1 MHPIAYTQNNLQLKS
16 TDHLVIPTLEGTSIM
31 LPIIKEIPKLQIS
44 WNVKLKAVI
53 TITLVG
59 LVLVAGSGL
68 MGLKTVK
75 TSFAQQKQA
84 TDYNMMSVLLS
95 NTLLELKLESQNL
108 TQANSKNFYDKLTA
122 LSDLA
127 SKLLGAT
134 SDMQNTDLS
143 ELSSRLNELVETYV
157 VENKKIL
164 AGRAIIG
171 FTSSEGKLKALHEA
185 QVAMEEASFSM
196 VEDDVIAMITG
207 QKAYLITKS
216 KIDRQVLEKGLAN
229 LEDMVSEMSW
239 QDIII
244 GKVASAYRVA
254 YEDIKV
260 LFTAESLIEAQLQPV
275 FKELINIVA
284 QQKIILDEDII
295 VQVAANADD
304 AQQTATN
311 IMLVAALIMA
321 LVIFISLG
329 TIARELNVQL
339 KNMHKFLK
347 KVSEGDFSGRLT
359 TNNNHKDEFTQLKT
373 AANLMV
379 HDISKVIADVV
390 DGNNTVLDIRRHL
403 EKAVAQLAV
412 TSAQVETKT
421 QQSTDATHQI
431 SNAVGDVAQRSVG
444 VSETVQSA
452 SSSTQTG
459 GKVINECV
467 DSMAQIVSLINE
479 THTEVEDLAQSS
491 TKMLGI
497 IDVINGL
504 ADQTNLLA
512 LNAAIESARAGEAG
526 RGFSVVADEVRA
538 LAQKTVSATTSIG
551 DIIKSFNMQSKK
563 MGALMKQ
570 GISLTS
576 AGQEHANNARA
587 SFDYIDSSIQKV
599 VGEMDQVVVAVE
611 EISHNTNDIATQ
623 VGDICKQ
630 SESAKE
636 IRLQLEDYSQQLSM
650 QTKKIAHIT
659 DRFIY
664 ATEPSRQQ
672 ATNQ

>member
-1 MHPIAYTQNNLQLKS
+1 
-16 TDHLVIPTLEGTSIM
+16 M
-31 LPIIKEIPKLQIS
+31 LPIIKETPKLQIS

-53 TITLVG
+53 TVTLVG

-108 TQANSKNFYDKLTA
+108 TQANSTHFYDKLTA

-157 VENKKIL
+157 VQNKKIL

-185 QVAMEEASFSM
+185 QLAMEEASFSM
-196 VEDDVIAMITG
+196 VEDDVIEMITG

-216 KIDRQVLEKGLAN
+216 KNDRQVLEKGLAN
-229 LEDMVSEMSW
+229 LEAMVSEMSW

-244 GKVASAYRVA
+244 GKVSSAYRVA
-254 YEDIKV
+254 YDDIKV
-260 LFTAESLIEAQLQPV
+260 LFTTESLIEAQLQPV
-275 FKELINIVA
+275 FKELKNIVA

-444 VSETVQSA
+444 VSETIQSA

-459 GKVINECV
+459 GKVVNECV

-563 MGALMKQ
+563 MGALMQ
-570 GISLTS
+570 EGISLTS
-576 AGQEHANNARA
+576 SGQEHANNARS

-599 VGEMDQVVVAVE
+599 IGEMNQVVTAVE
-611 EISHNTNDIATQ
+611 EISHNTNDIETQ
-623 VGDICKQ
+623 VSDICKQ
-630 SESAKE
+630 SESTKE
-636 IRLQLEDYSQQLSM
+636 IRLHLEDYSQQLSR
-650 QTKKIAHIT
+650 QTIKIGNIT
-659 DRFIY
+659 DRFIL
-664 ATEPSRQQ
+664 ANT
-672 ATNQ
+672 